1 MNLMELARENAK
13 RLNLLNDIMASN
25 RFLLLSRYQ
34 KDLMYEE
41 TRALSTLLQIQG
53 KVLEE
58 HKTPF
63 THEKP

>member
-1 MNLMELARENAK
+1 MTLMELARENAK
-13 RLNLLNDIMASN
+13 RLNLLNDIMASH

-53 KVLEE
+53 KVLQE

-63 THEKP
+63 TNEKP

>member
-1 MNLMELARENAK
+1 MNLMELTRNNAK
-13 RLNLLNDIMASN
+13 RLKLLNETMASN

-53 KVLEE
+53 KVLQEQ
-58 HKTPF
+58 KTPF
-63 THEKP
+63 THGKP